1 MCTEYHTVLCNPNT
15 RRSKSWCGLVAEKG
29 RIPQCCCVWL
39 SCIRNPHQ
47 QWKSP
52 HDHFRCSSTSESSIW
67 TANST
72 NSMGPQSAGSSSPQ
86 ISLLKVE
93 LCMLLIQRS
102 EFLKAFLRLGLFQP
116 LKVILIF
123 HPRIFGFLHHL
134 LRLPPE
140 QERRPSKMRKLQKT
154 RHHFLT
160 QECCTWS
167 KEWSNGT
174 SWKRS
179 FWCTWI
185 VTWNGWHMAKHW
197 PHMAS
202 SSQGVEDSSLEKA
215 TNVSYLIRFSLG
227 NQQKLAPISYQ
238 NISKH
243 GWHWQNSKKSVDSWG
258 CDFDRPPCKHTE
270 VSSLK
275 RLINLWL
282 VWTLWLLACLA
293 RLKGRQALEV
303 KKGVEAVEVR

>member
-29 RIPQCCCVWL
+29 RIPML
-39 SCIRNPHQ
+39 LLLAELHT
-47 QWKSP
+47 K
-52 HDHFRCSSTSESSIW
+52 STSAMEI
-67 TANST
+67 TAWSFSVLQYKRVLDLNS
-72 NSMGPQSAGSSSPQ
+72 QFYQFKGSSKCRIFISPNLTSQ
-86 ISLLKVE
+86 SWIKF
-93 LCMLLIQRS
+93 CMLIIQKS
-102 EFLKAFLRLGLFQP
+102 EFSRSFLRLGLLQP

-134 LRLPPE
+134 LRHPPE
-140 QERRPSKMRKLQKT
+140 QEIDDDWRWLTCRRPSKMRKLQKT
-154 RHHFLT
+154 WHHFLT

-227 NQQKLAPISYQ
+227 NQQKLAPIS
-238 NISKH
+238 KH
-243 GWHWQNSKKSVDSWG
+243 IKTWLTL
-258 CDFDRPPCKHTE
+258 TE
-270 VSSLK
+270 LRK
-275 RLINLWL
+275 
-282 VWTLWLLACLA
+282 
-293 RLKGRQALEV
+293 
-303 KKGVEAVEVR
+303 